1 MELTKST
8 SIMDLTK
15 EEMMN
20 WLMKCQ
26 QLQRMGM
33 GILTID
39 VDMIYV
45 KSIDLVSISLAV
57 FKNNE
62 KDKLEMIFKDTIFG
76 HCKEDAPRVFNE
88 FKNVIFS
95 HL

>member
-1 MELTKST
+1 
-8 SIMDLTK
+8 MDLTK
-15 EEMMN
+15 EELMN

-39 VDMIYV
+39 VDMLYV

-57 FKNNE
+57 FKYN
-62 KDKLEMIFKDTIFG
+62 KGKSEMIFKDIIYG
-76 HCKEDAPRVFNE
+76 HNKVGAPRVFNE
-88 FKNVIFS
+88 FKNTIYKY
-95 HL
+95 L

>member
-1 MELTKST
+1 
-8 SIMDLTK
+8 MDLTK
-15 EEMMN
+15 EELMN

-39 VDMIYV
+39 VDMLYV

-57 FKNNE
+57 FKYNKGN
-62 KDKLEMIFKDTIFG
+62 KPEMIFNDIIYG
-76 HCKEDAPRVFNE
+76 HDKVGAPRVFKE